1 MEPNELEY
9 IANILK
15 GTVETTV
22 NGKINRLSEKL
33 DTYIKEDMAWK
44 EEKVEPLIDAH
55 KTIKN
60 LAVFLKWLAGG
71 IVALGIIIK
80 AWMLGLLNL

>member
-1 MEPNELEY
+1 MKPNELEH

-15 GTVETTV
+15 STIESTV

-33 DTYIKEDMAWK
+33 DTYIKEDMSWK
-44 EEKVEPLIDAH
+44 AEKVEPLIDAH

-60 LAVFLKWLAGG
+60 MAIFLKWLAGG
-71 IVALGIIIK
+71 VVALGVIIK
-80 AWMLGLLNL
+80 AWTLGLLNL